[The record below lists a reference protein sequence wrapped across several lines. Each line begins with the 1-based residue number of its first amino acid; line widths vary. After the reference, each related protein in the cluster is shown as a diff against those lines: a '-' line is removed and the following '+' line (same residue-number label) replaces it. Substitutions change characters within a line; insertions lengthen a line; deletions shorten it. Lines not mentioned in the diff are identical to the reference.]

1 MNMKA
6 TNNII
11 AILFIMISGSLVIIN
26 RNRIDGSK
34 DPSNTGAGG
43 LTSRDFDSQDIPLRL
58 AGILLLTEL
67 S

>member
-11 AILFIMISGSLVIIN
+11 AILFIMISGSLVII
-26 RNRIDGSK
+26 NRIDGSK

>member
-26 RNRIDGSK
+26 SIDGSK